1 MLAMST
7 AQILFNKDA
16 SLLVSNFLR
25 EQSFTQLGV
34 VVDNHTKSHCY
45 SLVKDALPTHSLVE
59 VNAGEESKNLET
71 CTQIWQQLTD
81 LNFDRHSFLLVVGGG
96 VLGDMAGFCAATYK
110 RGINFALV
118 PTTLLAQVDASVGG
132 KLGIDFLH
140 FKNQIGVFQEPV
152 ATLISSSFLKTLP
165 ERELRSGFAEV
176 IKHCIIADI
185 EMWDHISTKSLME
198 QDWDLLIAHSV
209 KIKKKITEEDPREQG
224 LRKILNFGHTI
235 GHALETHYLAMG
247 MRIFHGEAVAMGMI
261 MEAFVACEKSLISK
275 LELSSICRFINSI
288 FKKPTQPFDNALVMG
303 LMSQDKKN
311 KREKILMALP
321 KDIGKAVWD
330 QEVSNEEVKNAFLY
344 YEAL

>member
-1 MLAMST
+1 MST
-7 AQILFNKDA
+7 AHILFNRDA

-25 EQSFTQLGV
+25 EQPFTQLGV
-34 VVDNHTKSHCY
+34 VVDNNTKSHCY

-71 CTQIWQQLTD
+71 CTQIWKQLTD
-81 LNFDRHSFLLVVGGG
+81 LNFDRHSFLLVIGGG

-152 ATLISSSFLKTLP
+152 ATLVCSSFLKTLP
-165 ERELRSGFAEV
+165 GRELRSGFAEV
-176 IKHCIIADI
+176 IKHCIIADK

-209 KIKKKITEEDPREQG
+209 NIKKKITEEDPREQG

-235 GHALETHYLAMG
+235 GHALETHYLAMET
-247 MRIFHGEAVAMGMI
+247 RIFHGEAVAMGMI
-261 MEAFVACEKSLISK
+261 MEGFIASEKGLLSEV
-275 LELSSICRFINSI
+275 ELTSICHFISGI
-288 FKKPTQPFDNALVMG
+288 FSKNNQPFNNAQVVG
-303 LMSQDKKN
+303 LMTQDKKN
-311 KREKILMALP
+311 KGDKILMALP
-321 KDIGKAVWD
+321 NGLGQAVWD
-330 QEVSNEEVKNAFLY
+330 QEVGVAEIKNAFEY
-344 YEAL
+344 YESL

>member
-7 AQILFNKDA
+7 ARILFNKDA

-25 EQSFTQLGV
+25 TQSFTQLGV
-34 VVDNHTKSHCY
+34 IVDNNTKPHCY

-71 CTQIWQQLTD
+71 CTQIWQQLTH
-81 LNFDRHSFLLVVGGG
+81 LNFDRHSFLLVIGGG

-110 RGINFALV
+110 RGVNFALV

-176 IKHCIIADI
+176 IKHCIIADK
-185 EMWDHISTKSLME
+185 EMWDHISRKSLIE

-209 KIKKKITEEDPREQG
+209 NIKKKITEEDPREQG

-235 GHALETHYLAMG
+235 GHALETHYLAMD
-247 MRIFHGEAVAMGMI
+247 MRIFHGEAIAMGMI
-261 MEAFVACEKSLISK
+261 MEGFIAFEKGLLSEV
-275 LELSSICRFINSI
+275 ELTSICRFISSI
-288 FKKPTQPFDNALVMG
+288 FTKTKQPFNYTQVVE
-303 LMSQDKKN
+303 LMTQDKKN
-311 KREKILMALP
+311 KGDKILMALP
-321 KDIGKAVWD
+321 NGLGQAVWD
-330 QEVSNEEVKNAFLY
+330 QEVSVAEIRDAFKH
-344 YEAL
+344 YESL